1 MSCLKERI
9 GCPENHNQERRSH
22 LVKKS
27 NLALR
32 QNEEMHNKCK
42 EVENSKCKS
51 VFSPERLLVRERGG
65 NKEKFLASTIRGK
78 KMKVGLWL
86 FNFKEY

>member
-1 MSCLKERI
+1 
-9 GCPENHNQERRSH
+9 
-22 LVKKS
+22 
-27 NLALR
+27 
-32 QNEEMHNKCK
+32 MHNKCK

-51 VFSPERLLVRERGG
+51 VFSPERLLIRGREG
-65 NKEKFLASTIRGK
+65 NKENFLASTIRDK